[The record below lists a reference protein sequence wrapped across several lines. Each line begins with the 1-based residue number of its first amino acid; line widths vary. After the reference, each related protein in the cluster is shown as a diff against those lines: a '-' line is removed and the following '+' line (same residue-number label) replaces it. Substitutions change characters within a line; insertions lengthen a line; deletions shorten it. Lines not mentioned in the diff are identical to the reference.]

1 MKIALIGNPSV
12 GKSLIFNQL
21 TGLGVEVSNY
31 PGTTVALQR
40 GSVCYKREMIEIVD
54 LPGIYSLDGE
64 SEEEQL
70 AREYLKKGGV
80 DLALVVV
87 NATRLERNLFL
98 LLQVAECGVPMLA
111 VLNMIDEVES
121 GGYEIDIDRLR
132 EILGIE
138 VLTTAAPEGRGIE
151 RIIPAA
157 LFSARPSPVR
167 IPYDYHIE
175 GAVRSLEKVEG
186 AARAE
191 AILALLGIAEK
202 PELLEAA
209 TAIVEEIEKTHR
221 MTVRQIIEANR
232 HHFAHQ
238 IALKVIRRRD
248 VPPSFDLDR
257 LFTRTIPGIP
267 LMIAIML
274 AMLLTVFTVGSFLE
288 EVITGLFDILLLQ
301 PIAALALPP
310 LVGTVA
316 IAVAL
321 ALQAGFGIAFPFVL
335 TFYILLALIEDSGY
349 MTRVAFLAD
358 KTMHQFGL
366 HGEAVIPLVLA
377 FGCNVPAVMATK
389 NLQSRRERMIAATLV
404 TMVPCSARTVII
416 TGIVAAFI
424 GIVAALS
431 VYTIVLLLVLI
442 TGLILSKTVSG
453 ERFGMILE
461 MVPLRRPDPL
471 LVLRKSWTRLRE
483 FLFVAMPL
491 LIAGSI
497 VLSLLEFFGILAIFQ
512 DLVSPLFVD
521 LLGLPPYAATAL
533 LFGILRKEMAF
544 ETLAVLA
551 GTADLPLVMT
561 SLQLFVFA
569 VVSTLFVPCISTI
582 AILYRQLNARTAL
595 LVSIYTVLLG
605 LVVGA
610 TIHRVA
616 I

>member
-1 MKIALIGNPSV
+1 MKVALIGNPSV

-31 PGTTVALQR
+31 PGTTVSLQR

-54 LPGIYSLDGE
+54 LPGIYSLDGT

-70 AREYLKKGGV
+70 VREYLKRGGV
-80 DLALVVV
+80 DLALVIV

-98 LLQVAECGVPMLA
+98 LLQVAEWGIPMLA

-138 VLTTAAPEGRGIE
+138 VLPTAAPEGRGIE
-151 RIIPAA
+151 KIIPAA
-157 LFSARPSPVR
+157 LLPTRPSPVR

-186 AARAE
+186 ATRSE
-191 AILALLGIAEK
+191 AILALLGISEK

-209 TAIVEEIEKTHR
+209 ATIVEEIEKTHR
-221 MTVRQIIEANR
+221 MTVRQLIEANR

-238 IALKVIRRRD
+238 IATEVVRRRE
-248 VPPSFDLDR
+248 VPPAFDLDR

-267 LMIAIML
+267 LLVAIML
-274 AMLLTVFTVGSFLE
+274 VMLLTVFIVGSFLE
-288 EVITGLFDILLLQ
+288 ELITGLFDTLLLQ

-310 LVGTVA
+310 LVSTMA

-335 TFYILLALIEDSGY
+335 TFYILLALLEDSGY

-358 KTMHQFGL
+358 KAMHQFGL

-389 NLQSRRERMIAATLV
+389 NLRSRRERMIAATLV

-424 GIVAALS
+424 GIAAALS
-431 VYTIVLLLVLI
+431 VYAIVLILVLI

-461 MVPLRRPDPL
+461 MVPLRRPDPR
-471 LVLRKSWTRLRE
+471 LVLRKSWMRLRE

-497 VLSLLEFFGILAIFQ
+497 VLSLLEFFGILDIFQ

-561 SLQLFVFA
+561 SLQLYIFA

-582 AILYRQLNARTAL
+582 AVLSRELNARTAL
-595 LVSIYTVLLG
+595 LVAIYTVVLG
-605 LVVGA
+605 IGVGA
-610 TIHRVA
+610 AIHMAAV
-616 I
+616 